1 MKQDLTK
8 GSAFPVILR
17 FTIPIIGGNLF
28 QLFYTLADTV
38 IVGRTLGADAL
49 AAVGST
55 GTVIY
60 FILCFIQG
68 FTGGLG
74 VILGQRFGAR
84 DGEGMRHSIAVSL
97 VLCVLSAVLIT
108 GIVCPL
114 SHQILSW
121 MNTPDQI
128 RDMAY
133 DYMLVVLLG
142 TGATIYYNMISNILR
157 AMGDSRTPLYF
168 LLFSSVLNIALDL
181 LFIVPFHMGVAGAA
195 WATVISQLLAAAL
208 SNLIGYIRFAPLHI
222 KAQDFLHM
230 GQDTVIHLKLGL
242 PMGLQMS
249 IMCIGQLAMQSSV
262 NALGASAI
270 AGYTAATKVDQVSV
284 LVNNAFGMSIAN
296 YTAHNYGAGL
306 YDRIRK
312 GVRASLIQ
320 TESANLFLCG
330 MILLLKSRVVPL
342 FVDRPT
348 AEIIRYAKDYLIIV
362 APFYLFLGLLSVYRS
377 AIQSMGNGKAPFMAC
392 IVELIMRMFSSLIL
406 SGLWGYYAVCL
417 ATPLAWLGAVA
428 VLIPV
433 YYRSK
438 CFRTPS
444 FSS

>member
-84 DGEGMRHSIAVSL
+84 DGEGMRRSIAVSL
-97 VLCVLSAVLIT
+97 VLCVLSTVLIT

-157 AMGDSRTPLYF
+157 AMGTAEPRFTSCCFPPSSTLRWIF
-168 LLFSSVLNIALDL
+168 FSS
-181 LFIVPFHMGVAGAA
+181 F
-195 WATVISQLLAAAL
+195 
-208 SNLIGYIRFAPLHI
+208 RF
-222 KAQDFLHM
+222 KWR
-230 GQDTVIHLKLGL
+230 GRSRLGHRH
-242 PMGLQMS
+242 
-249 IMCIGQLAMQSSV
+249 
-262 NALGASAI
+262 
-270 AGYTAATKVDQVSV
+270 
-284 LVNNAFGMSIAN
+284 F
-296 YTAHNYGAGL
+296 
-306 YDRIRK
+306 
-312 GVRASLIQ
+312 
-320 TESANLFLCG
+320 
-330 MILLLKSRVVPL
+330 
-342 FVDRPT
+342 PT
-348 AEIIRYAKDYLIIV
+348 ARGGTVQPGRVY
-362 APFYLFLGLLSVYRS
+362 PF
-377 AIQSMGNGKAPFMAC
+377 
-392 IVELIMRMFSSLIL
+392 
-406 SGLWGYYAVCL
+406 
-417 ATPLAWLGAVA
+417 
-428 VLIPV
+428 
-433 YYRSK
+433 
-438 CFRTPS
+438 
-444 FSS
+444 

>member
-84 DGEGMRHSIAVSL
+84 DGEGMRRSIAVSL
-97 VLCVLSAVLIT
+97 VLCVLSTVLIT

-157 AMGDSRTPLYF
+157 AMGDSRTPA
-168 LLFSSVLNIALDL
+168 LLPAV
-181 LFIVPFHMGVAGAA
+181 
-195 WATVISQLLAAAL
+195 
-208 SNLIGYIRFAPLHI
+208 
-222 KAQDFLHM
+222 FLHPQHCA
-230 GQDTVIHLKLGL
+230 GSSFHPSASNGRGRSRLGHRH
-242 PMGLQMS
+242 
-249 IMCIGQLAMQSSV
+249 
-262 NALGASAI
+262 
-270 AGYTAATKVDQVSV
+270 
-284 LVNNAFGMSIAN
+284 F
-296 YTAHNYGAGL
+296 
-306 YDRIRK
+306 
-312 GVRASLIQ
+312 
-320 TESANLFLCG
+320 
-330 MILLLKSRVVPL
+330 
-342 FVDRPT
+342 PT
-348 AEIIRYAKDYLIIV
+348 ARGGTVQPGRVY
-362 APFYLFLGLLSVYRS
+362 PF
-377 AIQSMGNGKAPFMAC
+377 
-392 IVELIMRMFSSLIL
+392 
-406 SGLWGYYAVCL
+406 
-417 ATPLAWLGAVA
+417 
-428 VLIPV
+428 
-433 YYRSK
+433 
-438 CFRTPS
+438 
-444 FSS
+444 